1 MDGSHG
7 AWRKKEEEVRN
18 LDLWDENPRF
28 PDEYFRKSEKELID
42 YYLHD
47 ERRFEL
53 RKFAREVAAEFD
65 LPQVEKITVWET
77 KGKRIVLEGNRRVA
91 VYKLL
96 IDPGLAKQEIDREL
110 FEDLKNKTLIS
121 ADYKLEVNIAPNKDQ
136 GLRLVDRKHK
146 KGNNEVGWGELE
158 RRNDSVRRSKG
169 TLQDVRR
176 VELGK
181 LVRAL
186 PLPKQIIDKVLA
198 KGYIT
203 TLYRILDSEPA
214 RQKLGYRVLS
224 DGKISIRDEGK
235 FSKLMMVVVH
245 NVSIKRK
252 FGSRKNDV
260 DSRALNSTDAIKKY
274 LTSLSPGDVKKVEKA
289 IQTNQQVSKRL
300 EKTKK
305 SRSKGSRILP
315 SCFVIMPL
323 SGLESVYKT
332 VQSAWREVFGKKAS
346 VIHQM
351 DDSNKGAKELI
362 DTKILKN
369 IRESNAVVSILS
381 MGANERRLFE
391 SVPEKDRA
399 KTFSRFFPFN
409 VNVAL
414 ETGYAIRCMDDSD
427 ATLRDCF
434 FLADKS
440 GKVSAYDNAKQHFFD
455 VAHRDITAYS
465 EDDLQKL
472 ETVLIRHFKA
482 FKKDKGL

>member
-1 MDGSHG
+1 MDGSHV

-136 GLRLVDRKHK
+136 GFRLVDRKPK

-169 TLQDVRR
+169 TLQDIRR

-186 PLPKQIIDKVLA
+186 
-198 KGYIT
+198 
-203 TLYRILDSEPA
+203 
-214 RQKLGYRVLS
+214 
-224 DGKISIRDEGK
+224 
-235 FSKLMMVVVH
+235 
-245 NVSIKRK
+245 
-252 FGSRKNDV
+252 
-260 DSRALNSTDAIKKY
+260 
-274 LTSLSPGDVKKVEKA
+274 
-289 IQTNQQVSKRL
+289 
-300 EKTKK
+300 
-305 SRSKGSRILP
+305 
-315 SCFVIMPL
+315 
-323 SGLESVYKT
+323 
-332 VQSAWREVFGKKAS
+332 
-346 VIHQM
+346 
-351 DDSNKGAKELI
+351 
-362 DTKILKN
+362 
-369 IRESNAVVSILS
+369 
-381 MGANERRLFE
+381 
-391 SVPEKDRA
+391 
-399 KTFSRFFPFN
+399 
-409 VNVAL
+409 
-414 ETGYAIRCMDDSD
+414 
-427 ATLRDCF
+427 
-434 FLADKS
+434 
-440 GKVSAYDNAKQHFFD
+440 
-455 VAHRDITAYS
+455 
-465 EDDLQKL
+465 
-472 ETVLIRHFKA
+472 
-482 FKKDKGL
+482 